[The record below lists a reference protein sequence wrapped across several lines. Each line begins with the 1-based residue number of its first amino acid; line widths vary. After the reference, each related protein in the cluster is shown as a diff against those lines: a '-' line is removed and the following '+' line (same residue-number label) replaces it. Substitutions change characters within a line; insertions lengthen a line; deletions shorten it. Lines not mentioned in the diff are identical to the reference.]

1 MAGIYSASVE
11 LQSGMTFLGATGSGH
26 TLLLDSSIEH
36 GGEGLAP
43 TPMELVLLALAGCTG
58 MDVIAML
65 RKMRQ
70 TVTGYEVRVT
80 GDERATDHPRVYT
93 AITVEHIVHGPA
105 LDDAAVARAV
115 NLSSTRYCPVSAML
129 GETARVTHSHRTEHD
144 SSAR

>member
-11 LQSGMTFLGATGSGH
+11 LQSGMVFLGATGSGH
-26 TLLLDSSIEH
+26 KLLLDSSVEH
-36 GGEGLAP
+36 GGAGSAP

-70 TVTGYEVRVT
+70 TVTGYEVRVS
-80 GDERATDHPRVYT
+80 GDERAAEHPRVYT
-93 AITVEHIVHGPA
+93 AITVEHIVRGPA

-115 NLSSTRYCPVSAML
+115 ALSSTRYCPVSAML
-129 GETARVTHSHRTEHD
+129 GETARVTHMHRTEHEP
-144 SSAR
+144 SRA

>member
-11 LQSGMTFLGATGSGH
+11 LQSGMAFLGATGSGH
-26 TLLLDSSIEH
+26 QLLLDSSAEH
-36 GGEGLAP
+36 GGAGQGA

-70 TVTGYEVRVT
+70 TVTGYEVRVS
-80 GDERATDHPRVYT
+80 GDERAVEHPRVYT
-93 AITVEHIVHGPA
+93 AITVEHIVRGPN
-105 LDDAAVARAV
+105 LDDAAVSRAV

-129 GETARVTHSHRTEHD
+129 GETARVTHKHRTEQEPP
-144 SSAR
+144 A